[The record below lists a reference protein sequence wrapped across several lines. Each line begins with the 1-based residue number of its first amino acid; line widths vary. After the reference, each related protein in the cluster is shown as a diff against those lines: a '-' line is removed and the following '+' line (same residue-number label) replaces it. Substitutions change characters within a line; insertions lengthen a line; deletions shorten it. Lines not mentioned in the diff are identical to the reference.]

1 MSKVD
6 QVLKIAVGQT
16 QLIDLNRLGQSG
28 FSPFGSPS
36 VVSYIKIILQKS
48 YSSLFLIQY
57 IKINIFCEK
66 VLLRTNFRSD
76 LLTQCRL
83 FVEAVTD

>member
-1 MSKVD
+1 MLYEILNFRLGWVRLIKF
-6 QVLKIAVGQT
+6 LKIAVGQT

-48 YSSLFLIQY
+48 
-57 IKINIFCEK
+57 
-66 VLLRTNFRSD
+66 
-76 LLTQCRL
+76 
-83 FVEAVTD
+83 